1 MRLQIIW
8 RRETEDEAWAAADQL
23 IAGADVGWKEQ
34 VKTMMAESVANLR
47 QKELSKT
54 VGRKM
59 TPHLWTGITEARP
72 CAGVAVVG
80 NPKQVAAQL
89 QELIDVGCSGFCLS
103 GYPHHEEAERFGRL
117 VMPLFQNRA

>member
-1 MRLQIIW
+1 MFAL
-8 RRETEDEAWAAADQL
+8 EAPMPPSSRSDD
-23 IAGADVGWKEQ
+23 G
-34 VKTMMAESVANLR
+34 
-47 QKELSKT
+47 KT
-54 VGRKM
+54 VRGDRQRNGPAHVG
-59 TPHLWTGITEARP
+59 TRHSSITRGHGNELDLWTGITAVRL